1 MCWKPLYNAGIIDR
15 INVIS
20 IMKRKL
26 IYCILSSFL
35 LMTGI
40 TSCVSPKKIIY
51 FQGAE
56 EVYREAQDIAQHYQ
70 MKLKPAD
77 NIIVKISSDDPAL
90 LKPFTRDVTMGSENQ
105 TNNLSTGGISNAY
118 GYTVNNDGFVTLP
131 AVGAVQVADLTT
143 EEAAK
148 AIEQAVI
155 KADLMYNPEVTVR
168 LLNARVSVVGAVN
181 RPGVVELSS
190 ERNSII
196 DVLAKAGDVEDAGLK
211 QNIRLFRETNG
222 HRQMYTLD
230 LTKASVFESPAFY
243 VQQNDMIYVQPNR
256 SKSIKSSAFYT
267 YLTAGGSILGVV
279 SSLIAIIALVK

>member
-1 MCWKPLYNAGIIDR
+1 
-15 INVIS
+15 
-20 IMKRKL
+20 MKRKL
-26 IYCILSSFL
+26 TYCILFSFL

-56 EVYREAQDIAQHYQ
+56 EVYKEAQDIAQHYQ

-90 LKPFTRDVTMGSENQ
+90 LKPFTRDVTVGSENQ
-105 TNNLSTGGISNAY
+105 TGNLSAGGGISNAY
-118 GYTVNNDGFVTLP
+118 GYTVNNDGFVILP

-222 HRQMYTLD
+222 QRQMYTLD
-230 LTKASVFESPAFY
+230 LTKVSVFESPAFY

>member
-1 MCWKPLYNAGIIDR
+1 MYNAGITDR

-26 IYCILSSFL
+26 TYCILFSFL

-56 EVYREAQDIAQHYQ
+56 EVYKEAQDIAQHYQ

-90 LKPFTRDVTMGSENQ
+90 LKPFTRDVTVGSENQ
-105 TNNLSTGGISNAY
+105 TGNLSAGGGISNAY
-118 GYTVNNDGFVTLP
+118 GYTVNNDGFVILP

-222 HRQMYTLD
+222 QRQMYTLD
-230 LTKASVFESPAFY
+230 LTKVSVFESPAFY

>member
-1 MCWKPLYNAGIIDR
+1 MCWKPLYNAGIADR
-15 INVIS
+15 INIIS

-26 IYCILSSFL
+26 TYCILFSFL

-56 EVYREAQDIAQHYQ
+56 EVYKEAQDIAQHYQ

-90 LKPFTRDVTMGSENQ
+90 LKPFTRDVTVGSENQ
-105 TNNLSTGGISNAY
+105 TGNLSTGGISNAY
-118 GYTVNNDGFVTLP
+118 GYTVNNEGFVILP

-196 DVLAKAGDVEDAGLK
+196 DVLAKAGDVEDAGLR

-222 HRQMYTLD
+222 QRQMYTLD
-230 LTKASVFESPAFY
+230 LTKVSVFESPAFY

>member
-1 MCWKPLYNAGIIDR
+1 
-15 INVIS
+15 
-20 IMKRKL
+20 MKRKL
-26 IYCILSSFL
+26 TYCILFSFL

-56 EVYREAQDIAQHYQ
+56 EVYKEAQDIAQHYQ

-90 LKPFTRDVTMGSENQ
+90 LKPFTRDVTVGSENQ
-105 TNNLSTGGISNAY
+105 TGNLSTGGISNAY
-118 GYTVNNDGFVTLP
+118 GYTVNNEGFVILP

-196 DVLAKAGDVEDAGLK
+196 DVLAKAGDVEDAGLR

-222 HRQMYTLD
+222 QRQMYTLD
-230 LTKASVFESPAFY
+230 LTKVSVFESPAFY

>member
-1 MCWKPLYNAGIIDR
+1 MCWKPLYNAGIADR
-15 INVIS
+15 INIIS

-26 IYCILSSFL
+26 TYCILFSFL

-56 EVYREAQDIAQHYQ
+56 EVYKEAQDIAQHYQ

-90 LKPFTRDVTMGSENQ
+90 LKPFTRDVTVGSENQ
-105 TNNLSTGGISNAY
+105 TGNLSTGGISSAY
-118 GYTVNNDGFVTLP
+118 GYTVNNEGFVILP

-196 DVLAKAGDVEDAGLK
+196 DVLAKAGDVEDAGLR

-222 HRQMYTLD
+222 QREMYTLD
-230 LTKASVFESPAFY
+230 LTKVSVFESPAFY